1 MEASIVRTLVAGL
14 FVVASL
20 ALPIGSAA
28 QTTAPSPSA
37 SSAPSSAYPVPPT
50 DSTVDDY
57 YGTKV
62 PDPYR
67 PLENI
72 DSPKTRAWVE
82 AQAALARSYLDAIPQ
97 RTAIK
102 AQLTSMVNYG
112 RYGIPFHMR
121 DQYFY
126 HYNSGLQ
133 NQAVLYT
140 MRGLHGRSRV
150 LIDPNK
156 LSKDGSVTVG
166 DESPSWNARLLAYT
180 THVSGSDWQTWH
192 VRDVETGKDLPDVL
206 RWSKFST
213 AGWLPGNRA
222 FLYERYP
229 VPKHGETFKGALY
242 DHAIYLHRLGTPQS
256 ADTLYY
262 YRPDHRNWLYGA
274 GATNDGRYLV
284 IYALSNASIN
294 NRVGYID
301 LHDASRRFHEL
312 LWKNN
317 AAWYLVDNVG
327 PVFYFTTNLE
337 APRTKIVAI
346 DLRHPGTMRTIVPQ
360 SKWALQNASAVG
372 HRLILSYLADAHS
385 VVKVY
390 DYAGGLVRS
399 VDLAGLGTAS
409 GFEGFPDDATTFYSY
424 EGYTSPPTI
433 YSYDVARGSS
443 RIYFRPKIAFDAA
456 RYETKEIFYR
466 SKDGTRVPMMISY
479 RRGIALDGG
488 NSTLLYGYGGF
499 NVAITPY
506 FSTAI
511 ATWLKMGGIYAVPNI
526 RGGSEYGEAWHHAG
540 MLGKKQNVFDDFI
553 AAAEYLIAQKY
564 TSTPKLAIRGDSNGG
579 LLVGA
584 VETQRPDLFG
594 AAVAGVGVMDML
606 RFDKFTI
613 GNFWISEYGCSTC
626 GADQFEWLYKYSPY
640 ANIRPNTVYPP
651 TLIITSDH
659 DDRVFPAHSLKFA
672 ARMQADQAGS
682 APILLRVQLKAGHG
696 ESTTLAQSIDLTAD
710 VYAFLVKNLG
720 MALPSTIGEI
730 AQDKHHGYEANCE
743 VQNQSDACRDG
754 FVHQESRYRK

>member
-1 MEASIVRTLVAGL
+1 VRALVAAL
-14 FVVASL
+14 IAVVSL
-20 ALPIGSAA
+20 AGPLK
-28 QTTAPSPSA
+28 
-37 SSAPSSAYPVPPT
+37 YPAPPT
-50 DSTVDDY
+50 DGTIDDY

-62 PDPYR
+62 ADPYR

-72 DSPKTRAWVE
+72 DSPQTRAWVE
-82 AQAALARSYLDAIPQ
+82 AQAALTRSYLDAIPQ
-97 RTAIK
+97 RAAIR
-102 AQLTSMVNYG
+102 AHLESIVNYG
-112 RYGIPFHMR
+112 RYGLPFHMR

-126 HYNSGLQ
+126 GYNSGLQ
-133 NQAVLYT
+133 DQAVLYT
-140 MRGLHGRSRV
+140 MRGLHGTPRV

-156 LSKDGSVTVG
+156 LSKDGSVTVA

-206 RWSKFST
+206 RWSKFSS
-213 AGWLPGNRA
+213 AGWLPGDRA

-229 VPKHGETFKGALY
+229 VPQQGETFKGALY
-242 DHAIYLHRLGTPQS
+242 DQAIYLHRLGTPQS

-274 GATNDGRYLV
+274 GATNDGRYVV
-284 IYALSNASIN
+284 IYASSNNSIN
-294 NRVGYID
+294 NRVGYVD
-301 LHDASRRFHEL
+301 LRDPSRRFHEL
-312 LWKNN
+312 LWKND
-317 AAWYLVDNVG
+317 AAWYAVDNVG

-346 DLRHPGTMRTIVPQ
+346 DLRQPGTMRTIVPE
-360 SKWALQNASAVG
+360 SKWALQDASAVG

-385 VVKVY
+385 AVRVY
-390 DYAGGLVRS
+390 DYGGRFTRS
-399 VDLAGLGTAS
+399 VDLPGLGSAA
-409 GFEGFPDDATTFYSY
+409 GFGGFPDDATTFYSY
-424 EGYTSPPTI
+424 SGYTSPPAI
-433 YSYDVARGSS
+433 YSYNVAGGSS

-456 RYETKEIFYR
+456 RYETKEIFYQ

-479 RRGIALDGG
+479 RKGIALDGD
-488 NSTLLYGYGGF
+488 NPTLLYGYGGF
-499 NVAITPY
+499 DIAMTPY

-511 ATWLKMGGIYAVPNI
+511 ATWLQMGGIYAVPNL

-579 LLVGA
+579 LLIGA

-594 AAVAGVGVMDML
+594 AAVPGVGVMDML

-613 GNFWISEYGCSTC
+613 GNAWISEYGCSTC
-626 GADQFEWLYKYSPY
+626 GADQFAWLYKYSPY

-659 DDRVFPAHSLKFA
+659 DDRVFPAHSFKFA
-672 ARMQADQAGS
+672 ARMQADQGGS

-696 ESTTLAQSIDLTAD
+696 ETTTLAESLNLTAD
-710 VYAFLVKNLG
+710 VYAFLVKSLG
-720 MALPSTIGEI
+720 MALPNAITGNLFPVAATLHRAPPPPSRT
-730 AQDKHHGYEANCE
+730 
-743 VQNQSDACRDG
+743 RD
-754 FVHQESRYRK
+754 VEKNHTATSALADPQPLRPMRE